1 MSFYRSIISALAAF
15 VVAVPVFADQAA
27 KASAPQVDQKK
38 IQVADASNS
47 AAQNTDQQAAQVR
60 INLNT
65 ATVKDLM
72 QIKGINAYKAKSI
85 IAYREKNGNF
95 KSIDD
100 LAKVKGFK
108 RMKKDKLI
116 TIQHQLMVKN

>member
-1 MSFYRSIISALAAF
+1 MNYC
-15 VVAVPVFADQAA
+15 
-27 KASAPQVDQKK
+27 
-38 IQVADASNS
+38 
-47 AAQNTDQQAAQVR
+47 
-60 INLNT
+60 T